1 MTPNLV
7 SCYCPTYGRVHCLE
21 ESVECFL
28 RQDYKG
34 PKELV
39 ILNDYE
45 HQTISFD
52 HPEVKVI
59 NVPYRIEPLGAKFN
73 ATVALCS
80 GDVLMCWEDD
90 DIYLPHRIS
99 YTLERMPE
107 GIYHTGDAFF
117 EHDKKNIN
125 PTSNVFHA
133 THAFTKEL
141 FDRVNGY
148 PTKDQCSIDIEIMER
163 FSRALGKP
171 YSQSTPVNER
181 HYIYRWATVRSY
193 HGSGWG
199 PGVDNL
205 SKAVEEVV
213 EREASMGRV
222 PKGEIKLNP
231 KWSYDYVEEIR
242 KATQ

>member
-34 PKELV
+34 PKELI

-45 HQTISFD
+45 EQEIEFD
-52 HPEVKVI
+52 HPEVKVY
-59 NVPYRIEPLGAKFN
+59 NVPYRIKPLGAKFN
-73 ATVALCS
+73 ATIELCS
-80 GDVLMCWEDD
+80 GDVLFCWEDD

-99 YTLERMPE
+99 YTLERMTD
-107 GIYHTGDAFF
+107 GIYHTGDGFF
-117 EHDKKNIN
+117 EHADNKI
-125 PTSNVFHA
+125 TAASNVFHA

-141 FDRVNGY
+141 FDKISGY
-148 PTKDQCSIDIEIMER
+148 PSKDQCSVDIEIMEK
-163 FSRALGKP
+163 FNAVLGKP
-171 YSQSTPVNER
+171 YSQTTALADR

-199 PGVDNL
+199 PNVEGL
-205 SKAVEEVV
+205 SEAVERIVNEQ
-213 EREASMGRV
+213 
-222 PKGEIKLNP
+222 KDNKLIP
-231 KWSYDYVEEIR
+231 SGKVTLKPRWAYDYIGKLPKE
-242 KATQ
+242 